1 MRSLH
6 GSAMS
11 NDNTTTE
18 VNKGAVAVSARSLA
32 SPESAAHTVT
42 DSSAAGRAHDDLSGV
57 PGYDRSGAVASC
69 DGRGPVLGLS
79 VDVNDAS
86 TDTGWARGGLSAGSG
101 SAVDA
106 LADHVYDRPHGTRV
120 NAMRLVT
127 FNIKRFHC
135 GVELVARAIRDLNAT
150 VAALQEVGTLEAPAT
165 LERLGSGAN
174 ERYP

>member
-11 NDNTTTE
+11 NEETSTE
-18 VNKGAVAVSARSLA
+18 VNKGAVAVTAVSAGSLA
-32 SPESAAHTVT
+32 SPESPAHTVT
-42 DSSAAGRAHDDLSGV
+42 DISAAGRAHDDLSGV
-57 PGYDRSGAVASC
+57 PGFERSGAVASY

-86 TDTGWARGGLSAGSG
+86 ADTKRERGGLSGAASG

-120 NAMRLVT
+120 NAMQLVT

-150 VAALQEVGTLEAPAT
+150 VAALQEVGTLVAPAMQ
-165 LERLGSGAN
+165 S
-174 ERYP
+174 